1 MINYIY
7 EARKKKYK
15 DFMDFKSIEQK
26 SSDLINYD
34 MGTFTL
40 TYMIEMQQNKEDI
53 EKKFIIFLLSLK
65 NHQGIF

>member
-7 EARKKKYK
+7 EARKKKYNNC
-15 DFMDFKSIEQK
+15 MDLKSIENK
-26 SSDLINYD
+26 SSELINYD

-40 TYMIEMQQNKEDI
+40 TYMMEMQINKEDM

-65 NHQGIF
+65 NH